1 MFDPTIRFDS
11 LREQVLD
18 SIANG
23 AALASIARRRDGL
36 AGSSNLP
43 AALLDSDLVY
53 LAANRPY
60 AGLFNLPRSAFVA
73 SGLQQVQGDT
83 LQTVRMLNASGMG
96 EALRSDAGQTVPGM
110 GGTAPHRLVVTPLK
124 CSGGLPPGLLVEYHP
139 ERFGKR

>member
-23 AALASIARRRDGL
+23 TALADIARRWDGL

-53 LAANRPY
+53 LAVNRPY
-60 AGLFNLPRSAFVA
+60 AGLFNLPRSAFLS
-73 SGLQQVQGDT
+73 SGHQQVHGGAI
-83 LQTVRMLNASGMG
+83 QTVRILNALCTG
-96 EALRSDAGQTVPGM
+96 EAFRSDVGQTVPGM
-110 GGTAPHRLVVTPLK
+110 GGTPPLRRVVTPLE
-124 CSGGLPPGLLVEYHP
+124 CSGGLPLGLLVEYHP
-139 ERFGKR
+139 ECFGKR